1 MARGEFGSDRG
12 AAGGIGHTVAKS
24 NNAIPGL
31 LTIYDSPFTIYQT
44 MKLDDIKES
53 ALMAFDT
60 LRANKLR
67 SSLTIL
73 GVSVGV
79 ITVIFMVSIIQGLN
93 KAFAEQVESLGSNT
107 IFVSKFEPSFGRPP
121 GPEEIHRKDLT
132 MEDAEAIRM
141 EAPSIAGVSPV
152 NRMLAVTARFQ
163 DKQTDTPV
171 MFGVTPYYEF
181 VHTQYVARGR
191 FIKDLDM
198 DNRDNIVVIGVDVA
212 RALFPYEDPL
222 DKDIR
227 INGNPYHVVGVM
239 EPLGNFFGQSRD
251 NSLFIPITTFD
262 KYYPDRPFPETVF
275 FMVVRPHSRAFVKSA
290 IDEMT
295 DVLRR
300 RRRVPLN
307 APNNFGISSQDSLL
321 DIYNQLTGATALV
334 LTAISFVA
342 LMIGGIGVMNIML
355 VSVTE
360 RTKEIGVRKAVGA
373 TRANILAQFLIE
385 AVVLTAI
392 GGLAGL
398 AVGELLAF
406 IINRYS
412 PLPAYVPLWAI
423 GVGVGISAAVGIVF
437 GLWPAWKAA
446 RLDPIEA
453 LRWE

>member
-1 MARGEFGSDRG
+1 MRF
-12 AAGGIGHTVAKS
+12 
-24 NNAIPGL
+24 
-31 LTIYDSPFTIYQT
+31 
-44 MKLDDIKES
+44 DDIKES
-53 ALMAFDT
+53 SLMALDT

-79 ITVIFMVSIIQGLN
+79 ITIIFMVAIIQGLN
-93 KAFAEQVESLGSNT
+93 KAFADQVESLGSNT
-107 IFVSKFEPSFGRPP
+107 IFVSKFDPGFGRPP

-132 MEDAEAIRM
+132 IEDAEALRR
-141 EAPSIAGVSPV
+141 EAPSIAGVSPIH
-152 NRMLAVTARFQ
+152 RMIAVTARYQ
-163 DKQTDTPV
+163 NKQTDTPILL
-171 MFGVTPYYEF
+171 GVTPYYEF
-181 VHTQYVARGR
+181 VHSQYVARGR

-198 DNRDNIVVIGVDVA
+198 DNRENVCIVGVDVV
-212 RALFPYEDPL
+212 RALFPFEDPIE
-222 DKDIR
+222 KEVR
-227 INGNPYHVVGVM
+227 INGSPYLVIGVM

-251 NSLFIPITTFD
+251 NSIFVPFTTFD
-262 KYYPDRPFPETVF
+262 KYYQERPFPEVVF
-275 FMVVRPHSRAFVKSA
+275 FMVIRPKSRAFVKSA
-290 IDEMT
+290 MDEIT
-295 DVLRR
+295 DILRR

-307 APNNFGISSQDSLL
+307 DKNNFGISSQDSLL

-373 TRANILAQFLIE
+373 TRFNILSQFLIE

-392 GGLAGL
+392 GGFAGL

-406 IINRYS
+406 LMNRYS

-423 GVGVGISAAVGIVF
+423 AVGIGVSAAVGIVF

>member
-1 MARGEFGSDRG
+1 MR
-12 AAGGIGHTVAKS
+12 
-24 NNAIPGL
+24 
-31 LTIYDSPFTIYQT
+31 
-44 MKLDDIKES
+44 LDDIKES

-67 SSLTIL
+67 SALTIL

-79 ITVIFMVSIIQGLN
+79 VTVIFMVSIIQGLN
-93 KAFAEQVESLGSNT
+93 KAFADQVESLGSNT
-107 IFVSKFEPSFGRPP
+107 IFISKFDPGFGRPP
-121 GPEEIHRKDLT
+121 GPEEIHRKDLN
-132 MEDAEAIRM
+132 MDDAEALR
-141 EAPSIAGVSPV
+141 EAPSIAGVSPIH
-152 NRMLAVTARFQ
+152 RLIAVTARYQ
-163 DKQTDTPV
+163 EKQTDTPILL
-171 MFGVTPYYEF
+171 GVTPYYEF

-191 FIKDLDM
+191 FIKDFDM
-198 DNRDNIVVIGVDVA
+198 DNRDNVCIIGVDVVH
-212 RALFPYEDPL
+212 ALFPFEDPV
-222 DKDIR
+222 DKNIR
-227 INGNPYHVVGVM
+227 LNGNPFRVIGVM
-239 EPLGNFFGQSRD
+239 EPLGTFFGQSRD
-251 NSLFIPITTFD
+251 NSIFVPISTFD
-262 KYYPDRPFPETVF
+262 KYYPDRPFPEVVF
-275 FMVVRPHSRAFVKSA
+275 FIIVRPQSRAYVKSA
-290 IDEMT
+290 VDEIT
-295 DVLRR
+295 DILRR
-300 RRRVPLN
+300 RRRVPPG

-373 TRANILAQFLIE
+373 TRLNILSQFLIE

-406 IINRYS
+406 LINRYS
-412 PLPAYVPLWAI
+412 PLPAYVPVWAI
-423 GVGVGISAAVGIVF
+423 AVGVGISAAVGIVF